1 MKTAQKILAPDNN
14 KGRGVA
20 TFLGKIWKSCNITL
34 RLLKVLYGLCCH
46 LWMRKLD
53 HEDDWWITY
62 GSTQNERTMTD
73 SPVIIDNKENNW

>member
-34 RLLKVLYGLCCH
+34 RLLKVLV
-46 LWMRKLD
+46 W
-53 HEDDWWITY
+53 
-62 GSTQNERTMTD
+62 
-73 SPVIIDNKENNW
+73 PVLPPMDEKAGP